1 MPCGLDRG
9 GVAGDGLGPRAVAP
23 QQPGQAGGQ
32 RDDPGVLAGAGGVV
46 QAGEQAGA
54 LGAGPGQR
62 LLPVGQGGNRGRDRA
77 VAAAAVPGRAWR
89 AMRASARAAVCW

>member
-9 GVAGDGLGPRAVAP
+9 GVPGDGVGPRAVAP
-23 QQPGQAGGQ
+23 QQPGEAGGQ
-32 RDDPGVLAGAGGVV
+32 SDDPGVLAGAGGVV

-62 LLPVGQGGNRGRDRA
+62 LLPAGQARNRGRDRA
-77 VAAAAVPGRAWR
+77 VRGAGAGRVWR